1 LQREELNDEIDKIA
15 LAMIDQA
22 KEFELYFMKR
32 LEPIEKISS
41 KLTADYKK
49 EINEAFRDPEAF
61 LQLETTPILISIG
74 FQ

>member
-1 LQREELNDEIDKIA
+1 MQREELNDEIDKIA

-41 KLTADYKK
+41 KLTKLK
-49 EINEAFRDPEAF
+49 
-61 LQLETTPILISIG
+61 L
-74 FQ
+74 